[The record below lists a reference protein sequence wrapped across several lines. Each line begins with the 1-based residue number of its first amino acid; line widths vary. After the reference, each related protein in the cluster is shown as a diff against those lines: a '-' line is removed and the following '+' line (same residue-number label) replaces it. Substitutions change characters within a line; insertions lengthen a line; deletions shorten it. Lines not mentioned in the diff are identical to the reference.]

1 VSRPATVVVDFP
13 VPPDAAY
20 AYLSDPRRRPEWQ
33 SSLRRVADVAG
44 AGEVGTTWHDVTSV
58 GAQPAMRV
66 TEADPPRRWAET
78 GSWRGIE
85 ADLALD
91 FQPQVTGTRVVATFE
106 VRAPRLLA
114 PLAVVLGRLAPLGVR
129 SDLRRA
135 ARQVGS

>member
-13 VPPDAAY
+13 VPPEAAY
-20 AYLSDPRRRPEWQ
+20 AYLSDPRKRPEWQ
-33 SSLRRVADVAG
+33 SSLRRVAGVDG
-44 AGEVGTTWHDVTSV
+44 TGDVGTTWRDVTAV

-85 ADLALD
+85 ADLTLELH
-91 FQPQVTGTRVVATFE
+91 PQVTGTRVEATFE
-106 VRAPRLLA
+106 VRAPGPLA
-114 PLAVVLGRLAPLGVR
+114 PLGWVLGRLAPLGVR
-129 SDLRRA
+129 GDLRRA